1 MSEYHARLKQEIRM
15 TQLATA
21 GLRRIR
27 KQMEAELMES
37 RLEDLVDAHIEQI
50 AESRNWRN

>member
-1 MSEYHARLKQEIRM
+1 MSQYHKTLKQEIRM
-15 TQLATA
+15 TKLATA
-21 GLRRIR
+21 GLKRIR

>member
-1 MSEYHARLKQEIRM
+1 MSEYHKRLKQEIRM

-21 GLRRIR
+21 GLKRIR

-50 AESRNWRN
+50 SESREWRN

>member
-1 MSEYHARLKQEIRM
+1 M
-15 TQLATA
+15 TKLATA
-21 GLRRIR
+21 GLKRIR

>member
-1 MSEYHARLKQEIRM
+1 MSEYHARLKQEIRL
-15 TQLATA
+15 TKLATA
-21 GLRRIR
+21 GLKRIR

-37 RLEDLVDAHIEQI
+37 RLEDLVDSHIEQI

>member
-15 TQLATA
+15 TRIATA

-37 RLEDLVDAHIEQI
+37 RLEDLVDAHIEQM